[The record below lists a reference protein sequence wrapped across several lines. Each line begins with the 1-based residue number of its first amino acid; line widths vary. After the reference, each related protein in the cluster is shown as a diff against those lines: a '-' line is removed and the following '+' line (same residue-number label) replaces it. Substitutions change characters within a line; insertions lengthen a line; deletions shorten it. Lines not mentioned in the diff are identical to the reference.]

1 MNEFLILPY
10 WIKDRFTEMFKKIG
24 LLSYSAD
31 YRGMLKYLVKLIY
44 VNINIWLIN
53 MFRFSPSPYSQ
64 GKEKY
69 TDWSPT
75 GHPEPSIRN
84 TNIIKQSINHYLFDW
99 YIILQKKRFSF
110 ELREFQWVLVIEYL
124 TIGQAPIYDYT
135 M

>member
-1 MNEFLILPY
+1 
-10 WIKDRFTEMFKKIG
+10 MFQKIYIYG
-24 LLSYSAD
+24 AE
-31 YRGMLKYLVKLIY
+31 YRGMLKCLVKLIY

-84 TNIIKQSINHYLFDW
+84 TNNHQSNNQSIITYSID
-99 YIILQKKRFSF
+99 I
-110 ELREFQWVLVIEYL
+110 
-124 TIGQAPIYDYT
+124 
-135 M
+135 